1 MKKIFI
7 LLFVMTCAVSNAQLD
22 TFDFDS
28 YSYDTE
34 EGMKKAEADAL
45 KVSNILLS
53 ESVKKDGMARINAGL
68 FLDTWMEKTQNYEFG
83 IYDKYV
89 EIFGYAFDV
98 GVVARAAQVK
108 YCIENKVGSAQ
119 GVESEFGIVKIFIE
133 YVTNED
139 NQVKQRK
146 AFKKF
151 QKAHAKGKLK
161 ELIEKY

>member
-1 MKKIFI
+1 
-7 LLFVMTCAVSNAQLD
+7 
-22 TFDFDS
+22 
-28 YSYDTE
+28 
-34 EGMKKAEADAL
+34 MKKAEADAL
-45 KVSNILLS
+45 EVSNILLS
-53 ESVKKDGMARINAGL
+53 ESVKKDRMARINAGF

-89 EIFGYAFDV
+89 EIFGYDLDV

-108 YCIENKVGSAQ
+108 YCIENKMSSAQ

-133 YVTNED
+133 YATNED

-151 QKAHAKGKLK
+151 QKANDKGKLK
-161 ELIEKY
+161 ELIENYKS